1 MTNEPETGPS
11 PRTQPEPEQAPSLVE
26 SGPADVP
33 GVQDAGPAD
42 VEEEAEGA
50 RPFSD
55 RPDGTG

>member
-1 MTNEPETGPS
+1 MTNEPETAPGI
-11 PRTQPEPEQAPSLVE
+11 PEHDPHHTGGLVE
-26 SGPADVP
+26 SGAADIP

-55 RPDGTG
+55 HPDGND

>member
-1 MTNEPETGPS
+1 MTDEPETEAG
-11 PRTQPEPEQAPSLVE
+11 RRRQAQPEQGEGLVE
-26 SGPADVP
+26 SGPADIP

-55 RPDGTG
+55 RPDGRD

>member
-1 MTNEPETGPS
+1 MTNEPETGS
-11 PRTQPEPEQAPSLVE
+11 GIPEHDPQHTGGLVE
-26 SGPADVP
+26 SGPADIP

-55 RPDGTG
+55 RPDGDD